1 VTLVVTMLLVGACF
15 LIKRHYKL
23 VVRGLRQLDEELP
36 SPPEVEQSAPSSGFV
51 AGQTSGL
58 LEHHSANA
66 PDPTKPVAILMVGGY
81 SGLGRHALLTLLRM
95 FPQHFERVVFVSVA
109 VVDSESFK
117 GANEVA
123 ALERRTRE
131 SLVLYERYAETL
143 GVRSTSALAMG
154 TEVPM
159 EAEKIAG
166 DLVCR

>member
-1 VTLVVTMLLVGACF
+1 
-15 LIKRHYKL
+15 
-23 VVRGLRQLDEELP
+23 
-36 SPPEVEQSAPSSGFV
+36 
-51 AGQTSGL
+51 
-58 LEHHSANA
+58 
-66 PDPTKPVAILMVGGY
+66 MVGGY

-123 ALERRTRE
+123 AIERRTRE